1 MKKKM
6 SAAFFAALILVSAA
20 CTRGGGGNGTGQE
33 SRDTVPVSV
42 SDSVTEE
49 LSDGIPDKTYGGASV
64 RIITAAEPGNGIDV
78 GIESDQAVDRITE
91 AVYKRDRATEGRL
104 DVKLTVRI
112 YETYPDAFN
121 ALKTSLDSDA
131 DDFDMGFLRTDNAFM
146 LAGDGLL
153 QDLEGYGCID
163 LSAPWWDGKV
173 NEKHMIGGKLF
184 LAVGQASVNDL
195 LRTHL
200 ILFNSNLFDDEK
212 LEYPYSSV
220 QAGTWTIDRLGEYA
234 RTLNRD
240 LNGDHVI
247 KTEDDIFGFASFSWT
262 SAFTLWY
269 GCGGNVIEKDEDG
282 YPTVVIDT
290 EKTVDIYGKLY
301 SALISSGSNYVSD
314 GAEYGNLYNSF
325 TEGRVFLTEACMMHL
340 THWQSFAD
348 MKDDYGIIPAP
359 KSDENQK
366 EYISYA
372 EVVEPALCIP
382 KTARADDMLSAAAT
396 SLAYGGYQTIT
407 PAVYETSLKGRF
419 ARDEQSKEMLDI
431 ISGSR
436 TSCLALVFIPNTSIV
451 TSVPVLLQN
460 GAEEIASVIDAFRE
474 AMTAGLDSA
483 VGKFR

>member
-104 DVKLTVRI
+104 DVKLTVRT

-153 QDLEGYGCID
+153 
-163 LSAPWWDGKV
+163 KV

-240 LNGDHVI
+240 MNGDHVI
-247 KTEDDIFGFASFSWT
+247 KTGDDIFGFASFSWT

-269 GCGGNVIEKDEDG
+269 GCGGNVIEKDEDR

>member
-20 CTRGGGGNGTGQE
+20 CTRGGGGNGTDQE

-42 SDSVTEE
+42 SDSATEE

-78 GIESDQAVDRITE
+78 GIESDQAIDRITE

-104 DVKLTVRI
+104 DVKLTVRT
-112 YETYPDAFN
+112 YETYPDAYN

-247 KTEDDIFGFASFSWT
+247 KTGDDIFGFASFSWT

-282 YPTVVIDT
+282 YPR
-290 EKTVDIYGKLY
+290 
-301 SALISSGSNYVSD
+301 S
-314 GAEYGNLYNSF
+314 
-325 TEGRVFLTEACMMHL
+325 
-340 THWQSFAD
+340 
-348 MKDDYGIIPAP
+348 
-359 KSDENQK
+359 
-366 EYISYA
+366 
-372 EVVEPALCIP
+372 
-382 KTARADDMLSAAAT
+382 
-396 SLAYGGYQTIT
+396 
-407 PAVYETSLKGRF
+407 
-419 ARDEQSKEMLDI
+419 
-431 ISGSR
+431 
-436 TSCLALVFIPNTSIV
+436 
-451 TSVPVLLQN
+451 
-460 GAEEIASVIDAFRE
+460 
-474 AMTAGLDSA
+474 
-483 VGKFR
+483 